1 MPSTFSPLLGI
12 ELIASGEQ
20 SNTWGYTTNN
30 NLGTLIEQAIA
41 GQADIVMTTLSH
53 TLTDTDG
60 ASDEARCM
68 IINVSGVLASA
79 GTVICPT
86 STKVYVVANNTSG
99 SQEIEFKTSAGLGVI
114 VPPDTSKVVF
124 CDGTDVYEA
133 VTAVEALLLGGDP
146 TDDLMAVPRQYVDNN
161 FLGLGGGT
169 LSGPLVLPGAPSTS
183 LQATTKNYVDSNFVE
198 LAGDTMTGPLILSGA
213 PTTNLQ
219 AATKLYVDQ
228 VATGAATGL
237 VPDTRLVSTGTG
249 LTGGGDLSADR
260 TLSLA
265 TSGVTAG
272 SYANPT
278 IVVDAY
284 GRVTSATPGSGS
296 AVTSVNAKTGA
307 VVLIPSDI
315 GAPTT
320 GGSGATGT
328 WGISITG
335 NAATVTSVT
344 SLQVTTALGYS
355 PVSVSGTGATG
366 TWGISITGTAATA
379 SALASGANLST
390 PSSGNLASC
399 TGYNASNLSGYV
411 LPANGGTGTTSLGTG
426 ISTWLTSPTS
436 TNLRAAVT
444 DETGSGSLV
453 FGTSPTIATPS
464 FTGAVSSTGDISAPN
479 FRQTGATGAF
489 AFSASGVGI
498 YYDGSKVNFL
508 NGSSSSGSW
517 NASGFGT
524 VNLVNTGTA
533 YRGGTTTW
541 DATSDAILKENITS
555 VAPQDSLAVINQLN
569 PVSFDWKY
577 ANDAA
582 SIGFI
587 AQEFEQVLPLN
598 VSSIKA
604 SSITDGPSVLTPE
617 QEYIKE
623 NLDPNYDIKTL
634 GFKTDFYAHLV
645 GAIQA
650 LSAEVEALKAKVG

>member
-99 SQEIEFKTSAGLGVI
+99 GQEIEFKTSAGAGVI

-133 VTAVEALLLGGDP
+133 VTAVEALMLGGDP

-183 LQATTKNYVDSNFVE
+183 LQAATKNYVDSTTVPI
-198 LAGDTMTGPLILSGA
+198 AGGTMTGPLILSGA
-213 PTTNLQ
+213 PSTNLQ

-228 VATGAATGL
+228 VATGAGAGL

-249 LTGGGDLSADR
+249 LTGGGNLSADR

-284 GRVTSATPGSGS
+284 GRITSATAGGGS

-320 GGSGATGT
+320 GGSGASGT

-344 SLQVTTALGYS
+344 SLQVSTALGYT
-355 PVSVSGTGATG
+355 PVSTSGTGATG

-399 TGYNASNLSGYV
+399 TGYNASNLSGTV
-411 LPANGGTGTTSLGTG
+411 PVAQGGTGTSSLGTG
-426 ISTWLTSPTS
+426 ISTFLTTPSS
-436 TNLRAAVT
+436 ANLKAAVT
-444 DETGSGSLV
+444 DETGTGGSLV
-453 FGTSPTIATPS
+453 FATGPTLSGVTLNGTTTIPASQALSVAGSATFTGVVTSQAWNFAATTSWYLTGTTIYGSINSAALYS
-464 FTGAVSSTGDISAPN
+464 FTS
-479 FRQTGATGAF
+479 
-489 AFSASGVGI
+489 
-498 YYDGSKVNFL
+498 
-508 NGSSSSGSW
+508 
-517 NASGFGT
+517 
-524 VNLVNTGTA
+524 TGTA
-533 YRGGTTTW
+533 NATLW
-541 DATSDAILKENITS
+541 NSTSDARIKENITPVTNG
-555 VAPQDSLAVINQLN
+555 VATVNALN
-569 PVSFDWKY
+569 PVRFSFKQDHLQAPNQY
-577 ANDAA
+577 
-582 SIGFI
+582 GLI
-587 AQEFEQVLPLN
+587 AQELQQVIPDVVANTGLDVDGVEDVLG
-598 VSSIKA
+598 VSYSSIIPILIKA
-604 SSITDGPSVLTPE
+604 V
-617 QEYIKE
+617 QE
-623 NLDPNYDIKTL
+623 
-634 GFKTDFYAHLV
+634 
-645 GAIQA
+645 